1 MLVLFTES
9 KKVEQLY
16 FVLNRVTTCSSWIT
30 SLCSQSSSGSVVV
43 HVLCF
48 FINLYKKLLSSP
60 VIDSYLPAQS
70 VWFLQLVSPTGFSTF
85 ETLGN
90 ISGSNL
96 TVFGL
101 DHRGAFQ
108 VLIFPSLCV
117 GVVYCREPYFSLY
130 SVDPVISPAVNHC
143 LHPGRPGDALRISS
157 FSFLAA
163 ASGSQSLSNLLLL
176 HPDRV
181 PLKLLFF

>member
-1 MLVLFTES
+1 M
-9 KKVEQLY
+9 
-16 FVLNRVTTCSSWIT
+16 
-30 SLCSQSSSGSVVV
+30 
-43 HVLCF
+43 
-48 FINLYKKLLSSP
+48 
-60 VIDSYLPAQS
+60 
-70 VWFLQLVSPTGFSTF
+70 WFLQLVSPTGFSTF

-143 LHPGRPGDALRISS
+143 LHPGRPGDAQRISS

-181 PLKLLFF
+181 PLKLLFKKKKDVFLKLFKGSSKSFFFLFSKVRFCLGQTSSLCLRGFMSALYCEINPSTY